1 MRRNTISGCLLE
13 SVSLGKIPLRE
24 SQSNL
29 RKDTLNYDLNY
40 IDYPNINDVELTT
53 GLKLLVLSVENHKG
67 EKKFI
72 ILAKHAK
79 LHNAK
84 FVTNFLFFLWTI
96 NMSNDTRQTR

>member
-1 MRRNTISGCLLE
+1 MLKQKQNFLAMRRNTISGCLLE

-53 GLKLLVLSVENHKG
+53 SSKRGKSQRGKEVYYSSK
-67 EKKFI
+67 
-72 ILAKHAK
+72 
-79 LHNAK
+79 
-84 FVTNFLFFLWTI
+84 
-96 NMSNDTRQTR
+96 TRKVA

>member
-1 MRRNTISGCLLE
+1 MLKQKQNFLAMRRNTISGCLLE

-53 GLKLLVLSVENHKG
+53 GLKLLVLWKITKG
-67 EKKFI
+67 KRS
-72 ILAKHAK
+72 L
-79 LHNAK
+79 
-84 FVTNFLFFLWTI
+84 LF
-96 NMSNDTRQTR
+96 

>member
-1 MRRNTISGCLLE
+1 MFIGISLPREDPFERITI
-13 SVSLGKIPLRE
+13 K
-24 SQSNL
+24 
-29 RKDTLNYDLNY
+29 LNYDLNY

-84 FVTNFLFFLWTI
+84 FVTNFLFF
-96 NMSNDTRQTR
+96 DGQ

>member
-1 MRRNTISGCLLE
+1 MLKQKQNFLAMRRNTISGCLLE

-67 EKKFI
+67 EKKFYYSS
-72 ILAKHAK
+72 K
-79 LHNAK
+79 
-84 FVTNFLFFLWTI
+84 
-96 NMSNDTRQTR
+96 TRKVA